1 MLGMHA
7 QVAKFNSLDSR
18 SLSSASRLSARQNPP
33 PIQPPRH
40 PSLVEAGGGG
50 GTGLLPL
57 RQTPS
62 RSQVELP
69 VTMRQPLETDG
80 LQTACHVY
88 CCCHKR
94 QESNNTVPQEAF
106 GSARGPANSCLGW
119 GCWGGIRWGETG
131 PCALTHTRTF
141 AHLELTPTLN
151 TNQKCL
157 HYRTTRAHPPPLH
170 GGIKMS
176 RHALQMSS
184 ANLSGHATF
193 TAIKQACHLNI

>member
-1 MLGMHA
+1 MP
-7 QVAKFNSLDSR
+7 
-18 SLSSASRLSARQNPP
+18 SSTLWTRASSHPP
-33 PIQPPRH
+33 PVSLPVRKPPPH
-40 PSLVEAGGGG
+40 PFTPLSLVEAGGGG

-119 GCWGGIRWGETG
+119 GCGGREPWRGWGA
-131 PCALTHTRTF
+131 CALTRTRTF

>member
-1 MLGMHA
+1 MLAMHA

-18 SLSSASRLSARQNPP
+18 FLSSASRLSARHKASPLHAP
-33 PIQPPRH
+33 VPRR
-40 PSLVEAGGGG
+40 SRGGGA
-50 GTGLLPL
+50 GLLPL

-119 GCWGGIRWGETG
+119 GRGGGSSRGGGGAARSLIR
-131 PCALTHTRTF
+131 
-141 AHLELTPTLN
+141 AHSHTLN
-151 TNQKCL
+151 
-157 HYRTTRAHPPPLH
+157 
-170 GGIKMS
+170 
-176 RHALQMSS
+176 
-184 ANLSGHATF
+184 
-193 TAIKQACHLNI
+193 

>member
-1 MLGMHA
+1 MQMPSSTHWTP
-7 QVAKFNSLDSR
+7 
-18 SLSSASRLSARQNPP
+18 SLSLSPASRLSPRQNPP
-33 PIQPPRH
+33 CR
-40 PSLVEAGGGG
+40 SRE
-50 GTGLLPL
+50 TGLLPL

-94 QESNNTVPQEAF
+94 QESNNTLPQEPHGIAQ
-106 GSARGPANSCLGW
+106 GPANSCLGGAHW
-119 GCWGGIRWGETG
+119 
-131 PCALTHTRTF
+131 PCTLTYIYTHTHT
-141 AHLELTPTLN
+141 HLELTPTITTIQMPLLLN
-151 TNQKCL
+151 THTHLQRIPTQK
-157 HYRTTRAHPPPLH
+157 TA
-170 GGIKMS
+170 